1 MPGQALLA
9 EGDVEDESDLEV
21 IELGPQEGEEAGIA
35 RGAKRRMGRA
45 LPSILYLSFV
55 FPLFLY
61 YFSLAAGWGCPT
73 TTARAGPG

>member
-9 EGDVEDESDLEV
+9 EGDVEGGSDLEV
-21 IELGPQEGEEAGIA
+21 IELGLQEGEEAGIA

-45 LPSILYLSFV
+45 LPSRLYLSFV

-61 YFSLAAGWGCPT
+61 YFSLVASWGCPT